1 MLKKVVQR
9 DRSERRGEA
18 YVFGYVEPLRDART
32 KLEAFFSILMAA
44 ALGLS
49 GCMLP
54 DRPSHRVQ
62 DLTQSASQ
70 GNVESAYE
78 LGLAYEKGRGVSQ
91 NLKKAEQWYRKAAEK
106 GHVEAQNNLGG
117 LYQDGIGV
125 GQNYRESL
133 QWYRLAAEQGH
144 PAAIRNL
151 GYLYDHGLGVAEDK
165 PRAVTLYRQAAEKG
179 DRGAM
184 INLGMLYVE
193 GKGIPKDP
201 VQGYMWLDLARS
213 QSPES
218 LDTQTQWRIQGTLEQ
233 LATSMKKEQLQQAKA
248 LSKQW
253 TASHPVDRP
262 R

>member
-1 MLKKVVQR
+1 MSRTAAPAQNAKPDCYQAMMSGWHGIGLVV
-9 DRSERRGEA
+9 
-18 YVFGYVEPLRDART
+18 
-32 KLEAFFSILMAA
+32 MAT

-62 DLTQSASQ
+62 DLIQSATQ

-78 LGLAYEKGRGVSQ
+78 LGLAYEKGRGVGQ
-91 NLKKAEQWYRKAAEK
+91 NLQKAAQWYRKAAEK

-125 GQNYRESL
+125 RQNYSESL

-144 PAAIRNL
+144 PGAIRNL
-151 GYLYDHGLGVAEDK
+151 GYLYDQGLGVAQDK
-165 PRAVTLYRQAAEKG
+165 SRAASLYRQAAEKG

-184 INLGMLYVE
+184 INLGMLYVD
-193 GKGIPKDP
+193 GQGVPKDP
-201 VQGYMWLDLARS
+201 VQGYMWLDLAQSR
-213 QSPES
+213 SPES
-218 LDTQTQWRIQGTLEQ
+218 LDVQTKWRIQGTLEQ
-233 LATSMKKEQLQQAKA
+233 LATRMKKEQVQQAKT

-253 TASHPVDRP
+253 AASHPDDPGR
-262 R
+262 